1 MQVDING
8 NMLSTTKWRTNKI
21 LWANQLKLLVE
32 LCRAKGLSVA
42 FVRGAEDQIDGN
54 TITINCARPKR
65 TQFNLLLHEL
75 GHSIVDRTFKY
86 DSRRA
91 HIYARMHDAHSPS
104 SRSTLGKQI
113 SLLESEML
121 AWHYGEL
128 AAIENE
134 LVIDD
139 KSFNAMKARCL
150 KSYVQANSAL
160 YSDPGPTRTKKQR
173 QQQRAK

>member
-1 MQVDING
+1 MP
-8 NMLSTTKWRTNKI
+8 STDRRTNKT
-21 LWANQLKLLVE
+21 LWAYQLKLLVE
-32 LCRAKGLSVA
+32 LCGARGLSVA

-54 TITINCARPKR
+54 TITINNARSKR
-65 TQFNLLLHEL
+65 SQFNYLLHEL

-91 HIYARMHDAHSPS
+91 HIYARMHDAHTTP
-104 SRSTLGKQI
+104 RSTLGKQV

-134 LVIDD
+134 LVVDD
-139 KSFNAMKARCL
+139 RSFNALKARCL
-150 KSYVQANSAL
+150 KSYVQANSTL
-160 YSDPGPTRTKKQR
+160 YSDPDPTRTNKRRQ